1 MKSWK
6 LVSGILCIVLCVIV
20 LFQSCAAGL
29 ANALEEN
36 GDSGG
41 TAGLLVALLLLAGGV
56 TAIATRNSR
65 EKGGSVALVIL
76 FGLAAVLAFSNA
88 AVYQDLTVW
97 AVWCVINAGMAVIA
111 LVKA

>member
-56 TAIATRNSR
+56 TSIATRKQPG
-65 EKGGSVALVIL
+65 KGGQCGAGDSLWPGCGPGFQQCRRVSGLNGLGGLVRNQRRD
-76 FGLAAVLAFSNA
+76 GGNRP
-88 AVYQDLTVW
+88 
-97 AVWCVINAGMAVIA
+97 G
-111 LVKA
+111 

>member
-1 MKSWK
+1 M
-6 LVSGILCIVLCVIV
+6 
-20 LFQSCAAGL
+20 
-29 ANALEEN
+29 
-36 GDSGG
+36 
-41 TAGLLVALLLLAGGV
+41 
-56 TAIATRNSR
+56 
-65 EKGGSVALVIL
+65 IL